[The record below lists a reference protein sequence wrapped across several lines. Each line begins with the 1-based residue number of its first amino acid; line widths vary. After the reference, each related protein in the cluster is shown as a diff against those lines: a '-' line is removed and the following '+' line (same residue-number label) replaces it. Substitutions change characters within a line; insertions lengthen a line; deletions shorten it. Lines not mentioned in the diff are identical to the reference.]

1 MATNDGVATLRP
13 WETVDFAHFVGVR
26 HRGGE
31 WSTIIL
37 KPTGQEIDVASL
49 GGRRVVLHGNG
60 IEFLEPLSDSSAQ
73 PVHLKPAP
81 KGGGMTASAMKAR
94 VRC

>member
-1 MATNDGVATLRP
+1 MATSDGVATLRP
-13 WETVDFAHFVGVR
+13 WETVDFPHFVGVR

-49 GGRRVVLHGNG
+49 GGRRVVLHCNG
-60 IEFLEPLSDSSAQ
+60 IEFLDPPPSSSARLVTLN
-73 PVHLKPAP
+73 PEPPEGA
-81 KGGGMTASAMKAR
+81 
-94 VRC
+94 

>member
-1 MATNDGVATLRP
+1 MATNERVASLRP

-26 HRGGE
+26 HRNGE

-37 KPTGQEIDVASL
+37 KPTGQEIDVSSL

-60 IEFLEPLSDSSAQ
+60 IEFLDPLPSSGAL
-73 PVHLKPAP
+73 PVPLKPEP
-81 KGGGMTASAMKAR
+81 QEET
-94 VRC
+94 